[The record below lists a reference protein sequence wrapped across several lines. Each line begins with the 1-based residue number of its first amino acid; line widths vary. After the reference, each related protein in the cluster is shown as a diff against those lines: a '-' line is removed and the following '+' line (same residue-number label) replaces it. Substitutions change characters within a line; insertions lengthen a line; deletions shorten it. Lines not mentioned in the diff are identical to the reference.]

1 MVKEK
6 LFIFDLDGTL
16 YEGTDHFDYYA
27 KRLLLDVP
35 KESHEAYWKDYERM
49 KAGEHPV
56 SIGKAYDSK
65 NDAILTVDPMTLTV
79 VEAVD
84 WEGNSLKDVE
94 EQYGEQQIQF
104 DFKNVIA
111 IGDGWW
117 LPCACAIHYGVK
129 ECYPRYVETK
139 DYMSSDAFEL
149 EKIPGLAPFLKNLK
163 DQATV
168 VLLTNSDE
176 DDVARLLRELELTG
190 LFHEVVTSAQKPT
203 KTKHYFEE
211 LVKKYNV
218 EGNQVVSI
226 GDNFI
231 NEIAPALLM
240 GMKAVYISDHAKVA
254 DHHDLMQV
262 KNMTEWMEQM
272 KPLFK

>member
-1 MVKEK
+1 MNEK

-27 KRLLLDVP
+27 QRLALDVAEEKQ
-35 KESHEAYWKDYERM
+35 KEYWRDYEKM

-56 SIGKAYDSK
+56 TIGKAYDTK

-79 VEAVD
+79 VKAVN
-84 WEGNSLKDVE
+84 WEGEQLPEVE
-94 EQYGEQQIQF
+94 AQYGDMQIQF

-117 LPCACAIHYGVK
+117 LPCACAIHYGVE

-139 DYMSSDAFEL
+139 DYMSTDAFEL
-149 EKIPGLAPFLKNLK
+149 EKIPELAGFLMELK
-163 DQATV
+163 EKAHV

-176 DDVARLLRELELTG
+176 EDVARLLKELGLTG
-190 LFHEVVTSAQKPT
+190 LFHQVVTSAQKPS
-203 KTKHYFEE
+203 KTTYYFKEIVKRYDVKPEE
-211 LVKKYNV
+211 T
-218 EGNQVVSI
+218 VSI

-240 GMKAVYISDHAKVA
+240 GMKAVYISEHAKEA
-254 DHHDLMQV
+254 DHHDLTQV
-262 KNMTEWMEQM
+262 ERLKDWIEQM
-272 KPLFK
+272 KVNL